1 MTKYTHY
8 SRRPEMAERPW
19 KVHPIWRGIGCIMAI
34 IIPIMSYAS
43 AVLLVQQNQ
52 QQGWL
57 PLPRELAGTIY
68 LPILGNVPYLYAN
81 LIVTLVLM
89 LIGYG
94 ILTTMYALLYKVIG
108 PPSLGPLDAP
118 PVRHTPG
125 KRR

>member
-8 SRRPEMAERPW
+8 SRRPQMEERPW

-34 IIPIMSYAS
+34 IIPVMSYAG
-43 AVLLVQQNQ
+43 AVLLVQLNQ

-57 PLPRELAGTIY
+57 PVPKELASSIY

-81 LIVTLVLM
+81 LLVTLVLM

-94 ILTTMYALLYKVIG
+94 ILTTLYALLYKIIG

>member
-1 MTKYTHY
+1 MTKYTQY
-8 SRRPEMAERPW
+8 SRRPEMEERPW

-34 IIPIMSYAS
+34 IIPIMSYAG
-43 AVLLVQQNQ
+43 AVLLVQLNQ

-57 PLPRELAGTIY
+57 PVPRELTSTIY
-68 LPILGNVPYLYAN
+68 LPFLGNVPSLYAN

-94 ILTTMYALLYKVIG
+94 ILTTLYAMLYRVIG

-118 PVRHTPG
+118 PVRRTPG